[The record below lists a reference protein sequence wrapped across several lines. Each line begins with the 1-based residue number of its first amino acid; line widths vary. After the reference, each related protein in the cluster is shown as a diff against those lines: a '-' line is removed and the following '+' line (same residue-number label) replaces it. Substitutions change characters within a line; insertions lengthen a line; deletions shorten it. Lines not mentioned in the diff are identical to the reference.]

1 MGLGGRREAGAGR
14 GGKSV
19 EARLVRVESFGR
31 ELLGPIIKA
40 HPRATVTHIADLPAR
55 PGVTAPWPEWVPGW
69 LREEL
74 LNRGVENLWTH
85 QAEIANIAHAGKHC
99 VVATGTASGK
109 SLGYLL
115 TVLTALD
122 ATPDASALYLSPTK
136 ALGADQ
142 LASARGLAPGS
153 LASGISLY
161 DGDTPLDARRAI
173 RDHARWVF
181 TNPDML
187 HASILG
193 NHTRWTR
200 LLRQL
205 RFVVVDECHAYR
217 GVFGAN
223 VSQILRRL
231 LRLSREYG
239 GSPTVIF
246 ASATT
251 NDPADQARRL
261 IGEPVEAVT
270 EDGAPVGERT
280 IALWEPG
287 MVPDLEG
294 ENGAPVRRPAPAEAA
309 DIMSELLLDG
319 ARTLTFTR
327 SRRSAETIALGV
339 RERLEKRGRMDVG
352 NRVESYRA
360 GYLAEERRE
369 IERMLDDGSLL
380 GVATTNALELG
391 IDVGGLDA
399 VVQAGFPGTV
409 ASFWQ
414 QAGRAGRRGQG
425 ALVVLVAR
433 DDPMDTYLVHN
444 PSALLGR
451 PVEKTVFDPTNPHV
465 VWSHLYCAAVEKP
478 LSVAQLERWGTLA
491 VAEQMVDQGWL
502 RLRRGVFYPT
512 DRDEGPRISSA
523 HERVNVRGGDG
534 QEVAIVDHTDGR
546 MLGTIDL
553 GRAMQQ
559 VHDGAVY
566 LHRGDSYLVDAL
578 DFNDLV
584 ALVHPE
590 EPPYSTSSRMDTTI
604 RILDIDDMRHIG
616 PLQVASCQV
625 EVFHQVTSYLRR
637 RDNGEILDSVDLDYP
652 PQRLVTRA
660 VAYTMTESTLR
671 SWDVPADVTPG
682 ALHAAE
688 HAAIGMLPLIAT
700 CDRWD
705 IGGVSTV
712 LHEDTQQP
720 TVFVYDGHPGGA
732 GFADRGFEA
741 FEQWIRATLD
751 AVMACECE
759 SGCPSC
765 IQSPKCGNGNEPL
778 DKNGAIKVLT
788 GIVRALRGASS
799 GS

>member
-1 MGLGGRREAGAGR
+1 M
-14 GGKSV
+14 
-19 EARLVRVESFGR
+19 ESFGR
-31 ELLGPIIKA
+31 ELLAPVIKA

-55 PGVTAPWPEWVPGW
+55 AGVTAPWPEWVPSW
-69 LREEL
+69 LKEVL
-74 LNRGVENLWTH
+74 VDRGIEKLWTH
-85 QAEIANIAHAGKHC
+85 QAATANLAREGVHC
-99 VVATGTASGK
+99 VVSTGTASGK

-115 TVLTALD
+115 PVLTELTTTP
-122 ATPDASALYLSPTK
+122 ATTALYLSPTK

-142 LASARGLAPGS
+142 LTTARATAPASLSS
-153 LASGISLY
+153 LISLY
-161 DGDTPLDARRAI
+161 DGDTPQDARRAI

-193 NHTRWTR
+193 NHIRWTR
-200 LLRQL
+200 MLRNL
-205 RFVVVDECHAYR
+205 RYVVVDECHAYR

-231 LRLSREYG
+231 LRLAREYG
-239 GSPTVIF
+239 ASPTVIF

-261 IGEPVEAVT
+261 IGEPVEAIT

-287 MVPDLEG
+287 LLPDLEG
-294 ENGAPVRRPAPAEAA
+294 ENGAPVRRPAPTEAA
-309 DIMSELLLDG
+309 DIMADLLVEG

-327 SRRSAETIALGV
+327 SRRSAEKVALGV
-339 RERLEKRGRMDVG
+339 RERLEHRRRSDIAE
-352 NRVESYRA
+352 RIESYRA

-369 IERMLDDGSLL
+369 IERKLDDGTLL

-425 ALVVLVAR
+425 ALVILVAR

-451 PVEKTVFDPTNPHV
+451 PVEKTVFDPRNPHV

-478 LSVAQLERWGTLA
+478 LTTSQLQAWGTLP
-491 VAEQMVDQGWL
+491 VAEDMVVAGWL
-502 RLRRGVFYPT
+502 RKRTWEGQEPTYYPT
-512 DRDEGPRISSA
+512 DRDEGPRIATA
-523 HERVNVRGGDG
+523 HDAVNVRGGDG
-534 QEVAIVDHTDGR
+534 QEVAIVDQTDGR
-546 MLGTIDL
+546 LLGTIDL

-566 LHRGDSYLVDAL
+566 LHRGESYLVDQL
-578 DFNDLV
+578 DFDSLV

-590 EPPYSTSSRMDTTI
+590 QPRYSTSSRMDTTI
-604 RILDIDDMRHIG
+604 RILDIDDMRHYHG
-616 PLQVASCQV
+616 LQVASCQV

-637 RDNGEILDSVDLDYP
+637 LDTGEILDSVELDYP
-652 PQRLVTRA
+652 PQRLITRA
-660 VAYTMTESTLR
+660 VAYTMPESTLR
-671 SWDVPADVTPG
+671 SWGVGSDIAPG

-688 HAAIGMLPLIAT
+688 HAAIGLLPLIAT

-712 LHEDTQQP
+712 QHADTQQP

-732 GFADRGFEA
+732 GFADRGYEA
-741 FEQWIRATLD
+741 FAQWIRATRD
-751 AVMACECE
+751 AVAACECE

-765 IQSPKCGNGNEPL
+765 IQSPKCGNGNDPL
-778 DKNGAIKVLT
+778 DKAGAIKVLS
-788 GIVRALRGASS
+788 GIARSLNDGQ
-799 GS
+799 

>member
-1 MGLGGRREAGAGR
+1 M
-14 GGKSV
+14 S
-19 EARLVRVESFGR
+19 VESFGR
-31 ELLGPIIKA
+31 ELLGPVIRA

-55 PGVTAPWPEWVPGW
+55 AGVTAPWPEWVPDW
-69 LREEL
+69 LKEVL
-74 LNRGVENLWTH
+74 VDRGIENLWTH
-85 QAEIANIAHAGKHC
+85 QAATANLAREGVHC

-115 TVLTALD
+115 PVLTELS
-122 ATPDASALYLSPTK
+122 ATPAATALYLSPTK

-142 LASARGLAPGS
+142 LDTARAMAPASLSS
-153 LASGISLY
+153 LISLY
-161 DGDTPLDARRAI
+161 DGDTPQDARRAI

-187 HASILG
+187 HVSVLG
-193 NHTRWTR
+193 NHVRWTR
-200 LLRQL
+200 MLRNL
-205 RFVVVDECHAYR
+205 RYIVVDECHAYR

-239 GSPTVIF
+239 ASPTVIF

-287 MVPDLEG
+287 LLPDLQG
-294 ENGAPVRRPAPAEAA
+294 ENGAPVRRPAPTEAA
-309 DIMSELLLDG
+309 DIMADLLVEG

-327 SRRSAETIALGV
+327 SRRSAEKVALGV
-339 RERLEKRGRMDVG
+339 RERLEKRRRSDIAE
-352 NRVESYRA
+352 RIESYRA
-360 GYLAEERRE
+360 GYLAEERRD
-369 IERMLDDGSLL
+369 IERMLDDGTLL

-451 PVEKTVFDPTNPHV
+451 PVEKTVFDPRNPHV

-478 LSVAQLERWGTLA
+478 VTTSQLQAWRTLP
-491 VAEQMVDQGWL
+491 VAEDMVSAGWL
-502 RLRRGVFYPT
+502 RKRTWEGQEPVYYPT
-512 DRDEGPRISSA
+512 DRDEGPRIATA
-523 HERVNVRGGDG
+523 HDAVNVRGGDG
-534 QEVAIVDHTDGR
+534 QEVAIVDQTDGR
-546 MLGTIDL
+546 LLGTIDL

-566 LHRGDSYLVDAL
+566 LHRGESYLVDQL
-578 DFNDLV
+578 DFDSLV

-590 EPPYSTSSRMDTTI
+590 QPRYSTSSRMDTTI
-604 RILDIDDMRHIG
+604 RILDVDDMRHYQG
-616 PLQVASCQV
+616 LQVASCQV

-637 RDNGEILDSVDLDYP
+637 LDTGEILDSVELDYP

-660 VAYTMTESTLR
+660 VAYTMPESTLR
-671 SWDVPADVTPG
+671 SWGVGSDIAPG

-712 LHEDTQQP
+712 MHADTQQP

-732 GFADRGFEA
+732 GFADRGYEA
-741 FEQWIRATLD
+741 FAQWVRATRD
-751 AVMACECE
+751 AVAACECE

-765 IQSPKCGNGNEPL
+765 IQSPKCGNGNDPL
-778 DKNGAIKVLT
+778 DKAGAIKVLS
-788 GIVRALRGASS
+788 GVSRALNDGQ
-799 GS
+799 